1 MEDVS
6 NIKNT
11 DAKVLCSSNYPPR
24 NIHKLFTEVL
34 FVIKKLET
42 IQTSI
47 SSEPVKLQYINI
59 TEYHAALKKQI
70 AAKEDLL
77 YTVNSEQ

>member
-6 NIKNT
+6 NIKNI

-24 NIHKLFTEVL
+24 NIHKLFIEVL

-47 SSEPVKLQYINI
+47 SSELVKLIIVHRYNRISCSFERI
-59 TEYHAALKKQI
+59 R
-70 AAKEDLL
+70 
-77 YTVNSEQ
+77 

>member
-6 NIKNT
+6 KIKNI
-11 DAKVLCSSNYPPR
+11 DAHVLCSSNYPPR
-24 NIHKLFTEVL
+24 NIHKLFIEVL

-47 SSEPVKLQYINI
+47 SSELVKLIIAHQYNRRSCSFEK
-59 TEYHAALKKQI
+59 TN
-70 AAKEDLL
+70 
-77 YTVNSEQ
+77 NSKRRPFIYS

>member
-6 NIKNT
+6 NIKNIN
-11 DAKVLCSSNYPPR
+11 AHVLCSSNYSLR
-24 NIHKLFTEVL
+24 NIHKLFIEVL

-47 SSEPVKLQYINI
+47 SSELVKLIIVHQYNGISCCFEKIN
-59 TEYHAALKKQI
+59 
-70 AAKEDLL
+70 
-77 YTVNSEQ
+77 NSKRGPFIYR

>member
-6 NIKNT
+6 NIENI
-11 DAKVLCSSNYPPR
+11 DVRVLCSSNYPPM
-24 NIHKLFTEVL
+24 NIHKIFIEAL

-47 SSEPVKLQYINI
+47 SSELVKLIIVHQYNRISRSFEKTNDSRRRPFI
-59 TEYHAALKKQI
+59 Y
-70 AAKEDLL
+70 
-77 YTVNSEQ
+77 S